1 MSSESITQ
9 NDLKDILNGVFAP
22 QKCWGT
28 LVNIS
33 ADMSLTN
40 SAQKI
45 PLINFSGNKCAAY
58 NNGIRVEEAG
68 VYEISGAA
76 YCNTGYTVGDVINIV
91 IYVDNGGSLSAQ
103 LSACRRAIQA
113 NPYEVVVTGPLIME
127 LNAGAVAYLY
137 AHNQGGARGKIGP
150 WNNTRLSIKQIA

>member
-76 YCNTGYTVGDVINIV
+76 YCNTGYTTGDVINLV

-103 LSACRRAIQA
+103 LSARRRAIQA